1 MVYSEGTEGY
11 HFYAIYFEL
20 YKWLKT
26 NLALSECFNEKN
38 ISKYITL
45 CSDLH
50 IHVFVTVDND
60 MLE

>member
-1 MVYSEGTEGY
+1 MVYFEGTEGY

-50 IHVFVTVDND
+50 IFVTVDND

>member
-50 IHVFVTVDND
+50 IFVT
-60 MLE
+60 